1 MTPKSP
7 LIASQLAY
15 LQQVAPHRRWH
26 YGLLLVALVAAL
38 FAVWQVFT
46 FQDIWTV
53 QPVTVFILSIY
64 WFLQYRII
72 HTATHLAQYDWQ
84 HDVPDTLIGTLSKRT
99 LMLTKIRALLWHHRY
114 FVTAISL
121 TLAILSLATMVFLY
135 YGLGNFGDNVIP
147 YTTARGIWKYV
158 GTVTSGYLWQT
169 WHWQGVYI
177 PKSFAYIIMTS
188 PVILTLTHTN
198 SLLSVSIGLWAG
210 RFGRALISRILVV
223 GLIFGV
229 FLGFYAL
236 RETPAWTCH
245 RSWMIPD
252 RCSEMLFQMRL
263 VDSIQ
268 AFALTFLDGGTAVA
282 TGMFEPQSYTS
293 TLDPFQIRHTAIVI
307 VTSMSQFAL
316 SGFFLRRAS
325 LHPRKKKAV
334 SS

>member
-1 MTPKSP
+1 MTPKNL

-26 YGLLLVALVAAL
+26 YGLMVAGFIAAL
-38 FAVWQVFT
+38 LAIWQVFT

-64 WFLQYRII
+64 WILQYRII
-72 HTATHLAQYDWQ
+72 RSATQLAHYDWQ
-84 HDVPDTLIGTLSKRT
+84 QDLPDNLIGNLSKRT
-99 LMLTKIRALLWHHRY
+99 LMLANARALLRHYRY
-114 FVTAISL
+114 FIIAMSIALV
-121 TLAILSLATMVFLY
+121 ILSLAIMVFLY
-135 YGLGNFGDNVIP
+135 YG
-147 YTTARGIWKYV
+147 TTFSSDYVSWKSGRSVWKYV
-158 GTVTSGYLWQT
+158 GTVSSGYSAISWYWQS
-169 WHWQGVYI
+169 VYI
-177 PKSFAYIIMTS
+177 PRSLAYVGIVS
-188 PVILTLTHTN
+188 PVILTLTYTN

-223 GLIFGV
+223 GFIFGV

-252 RCSEMLFQMRL
+252 RCSDMLFQLRL

-282 TGMFEPQSYTS
+282 TGMFEPQSYTY
-293 TLDPFQIRHTAIVI
+293 TLDPFQIRHMAVAII
-307 VTSMSQFAL
+307 TCLSQLAL
-316 SGFFLRRAS
+316 SGFFLWRAS
-325 LHPRKKKAV
+325 LHPRKKKDA
-334 SS
+334 